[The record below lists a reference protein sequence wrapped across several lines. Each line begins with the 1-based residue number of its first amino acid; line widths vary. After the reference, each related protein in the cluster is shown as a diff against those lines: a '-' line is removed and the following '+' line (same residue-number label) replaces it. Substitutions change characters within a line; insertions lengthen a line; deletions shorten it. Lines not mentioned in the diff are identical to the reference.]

1 MEFLILSL
9 IILIMKISL
18 NWLSDYLK
26 TELNPKQIGE
36 KLTGCGLEVESIED
50 FESVPGGLRGLVVG
64 EVIEKIKHPNADK
77 LSLTKVNVGGPE
89 LLSIV
94 CGAPNVEAGQK
105 VIVATVGTKVH
116 PTTGEA
122 FEINKSKIRGELSEG
137 MICAEDEIGLGNSHA
152 GIMILDVNAKVGT
165 PAAEFFGISSDHVFE
180 IGLTPN
186 RADAASHFGVA
197 RDLSAVLLADEL
209 QTNPLAEHK
218 PAALPP
224 ANAFADDLKESP
236 IKVELENPEACIR
249 YSGIFINGIS
259 VKTSPDWLQNR
270 LKAIGLR
277 SINNV
282 VDVTNYVLHE
292 LGQPLHAFDA
302 DKIAGKKVLVKKVAK
317 GTKFVTLDGIERKL
331 SENDLMICD
340 AEKPMCIA
348 GVFGGLDSGVSE
360 KTKSIFLE
368 SACFESVHIRK
379 TSKFHNLKT
388 DSSFRFERGTDPEI
402 TIYALQRAAKLL
414 QEIAGGEVA
423 GTLIDIY
430 LVKVEPK
437 EVSFAFDNCDTL
449 IGKKIEHNTIKKIIR
464 ALGIGISSE
473 GQDALLLSVPPF
485 KVDVTRSA
493 DVIEEVLRVYGY
505 NNIGFPERVHSSLSF
520 APKPDPEKLREIC
533 SDLLS
538 SNGFQEILN
547 NSLTKA
553 AYYDL
558 LKLDAGSNVNIL
570 NPLSSD
576 LGIMRRSL
584 LFGGLE
590 TISYNQKRKNPDLRL
605 YEFGKTYLKKIN
617 VEEGKWPFIEL
628 QRFGIF
634 MSGRLQNESWKSSS
648 DKIGFYELKGSVQQ
662 ILNRLG
668 FSEAK
673 MDLTGAPEF
682 SEAMK
687 VVVRKKEVVRFGS
700 VSKNILKALD
710 ITGEVYYADFDWDAV
725 LSVLGSAKEIR
736 FTEVPKFPSVRRD
749 LALVIDK
756 KVSYKE
762 VEELAWQTEK
772 NLLREVNLFDVYEG
786 EKLGNDKKSYAVS
799 FILQNSEATLT
810 DAQIEKI
817 MEKLSKVYAE
827 KLSATI
833 RS

>member
-1 MEFLILSL
+1 
-9 IILIMKISL
+9 MKISL
-18 NWLSDYLK
+18 NWLNDYLK
-26 TELNPKQIGE
+26 TELSPQLIGE
-36 KLTGCGLEVESIED
+36 KLTGCGLEVESIEN

-64 EVIEKIKHPNADK
+64 EVKEKVKHPNADK
-77 LSLTKVNVGGPE
+77 LSLTKVDVGGVE

-105 VIVATVGTKVH
+105 VIVATVGTTVH
-116 PTTGEA
+116 PISGEA
-122 FEINKSKIRGELSEG
+122 FEIKKSKIRGELSEG
-137 MICAEDEIGLGNSHA
+137 MICAEDEIGLGESHD
-152 GIMILDVNAKVGT
+152 GIMILDTNAKVGT
-165 PAAEFFGISSDHVFE
+165 PAAEYFGISNDHVFE

-209 QTNPLAEHK
+209 QKNPAAEHH
-218 PAALPP
+218 AAQLPP
-224 ANAFADDLKESP
+224 ANAFADDLNESP
-236 IKVELENPEACIR
+236 IEVELMNPEACIR
-249 YSGIFINGIS
+249 YSGIFIKGLE
-259 VKTSPDWLQNR
+259 VKDSPDWLQNR

-277 SINNV
+277 PINNV

-302 DKIAGKKVLVKKVAK
+302 DKIAGKKVIVQKVAK
-317 GTKFVTLDGIERKL
+317 ETKFVTLDGTERRL

-340 AEKPMCIA
+340 YEKPMCIA
-348 GVFGGLDSGVSE
+348 GVFGGMNSGVSE
-360 KTKSIFLE
+360 TTKNIFLE
-368 SACFESVHIRK
+368 SASFEPVHVRK
-379 TSKFHNLKT
+379 TSKFHALKT
-388 DSSFRFERGTDPEI
+388 DSSFRFERGADPEI
-402 TIYALQRAAKLL
+402 TVYALQRAAKLL
-414 QEIAGGEVA
+414 QEIANGEVA
-423 GTLIDIY
+423 GKLVDIY
-430 LVKVEPK
+430 PIKVEPK
-437 EVSFAFDNCDTL
+437 EIAFAFDQCDIL
-449 IGKKIEHNTIKKIIR
+449 IGKKIESNTIKKILH
-464 ALGIGISSE
+464 ALGINISSE
-473 GQDALLLSVPPF
+473 GKDALLLSVPPF
-485 KVDVTRSA
+485 KVDVTRPA
-493 DVIEEVLRVYGY
+493 DVVEEVLRIYGY
-505 NNIGFPERVHSSLSF
+505 NNIGFPDRVHSSLSF

-558 LKLDAGSNVNIL
+558 IKTDAASNVNIL

-590 TISYNQKRKNPDLRL
+590 TISYNQKRKNSDLRL
-605 YEFGKTYLKKIN
+605 YEFGKTYLKKPN
-617 VEEGKWPFIEL
+617 VEEGKWPYIEL
-628 QRFGIF
+628 QRCAIF
-634 MSGRLQNESWKSSS
+634 MTGRLQPESWKASAEKVSFF
-648 DKIGFYELKGSVQQ
+648 DLKASVQQ

-673 MDLTGAPEF
+673 MDLVEATEF

-687 VVVRKKEVVRFGS
+687 VVVRKKEVARFGL
-700 VSKNILKALD
+700 VAKNILKALD
-710 ITGEVYYADFDWDAV
+710 ISGEVFYADFDWDAV
-725 LSVLGSAKEIR
+725 LNLVGTSKEIR

-772 NLLREVNLFDVYEG
+772 NLLLEVNLFDVYEG

-799 FILQNSEATLT
+799 FILQNFEATLT
-810 DAQIEKI
+810 DVQIEKI
-817 MEKLSKVYAE
+817 MEKLTKVYAE
-827 KLSATI
+827 KLGATI
-833 RS
+833 RI

>member
-1 MEFLILSL
+1 
-9 IILIMKISL
+9 MKISL
-18 NWLSDYLK
+18 NWLNDYLK
-26 TELNPKQIGE
+26 TELSPQLIGE
-36 KLTGCGLEVESIED
+36 KLTGCGLEVESIEN

-64 EVIEKIKHPNADK
+64 EVKEKVKHPNADK
-77 LSLTKVNVGGPE
+77 LSLTKVDVGGVE

-105 VIVATVGTKVH
+105 VIVATVGTTVH
-116 PTTGEA
+116 PISGEA
-122 FEINKSKIRGELSEG
+122 FEIKKSKIRGELSEG
-137 MICAEDEIGLGNSHA
+137 MICAEDEIGLGESHD
-152 GIMILDVNAKVGT
+152 GIMILDTNAKVGT
-165 PAAEFFGISSDHVFE
+165 PAAEYFGISNDHVFE

-209 QTNPLAEHK
+209 QKNPAAEHH
-218 PAALPP
+218 AAQLPP
-224 ANAFADDLKESP
+224 ANAFADDLNESP
-236 IKVELENPEACIR
+236 IEVELMNPEACIR
-249 YSGIFINGIS
+249 YSGIFIKGLE
-259 VKTSPDWLQNR
+259 VKDSPDWLQNR

-277 SINNV
+277 PINNV

-302 DKIAGKKVLVKKVAK
+302 DKIAGKKVIVQKVAK
-317 GTKFVTLDGIERKL
+317 ETKFVTLDGTERRL

-340 AEKPMCIA
+340 YEKPICIA
-348 GVFGGLDSGVSE
+348 GVFGGMNSGVSE
-360 KTKSIFLE
+360 TTKNIFLE
-368 SACFESVHIRK
+368 SASFEPVHVRK
-379 TSKFHNLKT
+379 TSKFHALKT
-388 DSSFRFERGTDPEI
+388 DSSFRFERGADPEI
-402 TIYALQRAAKLL
+402 TVYALQRAAKLL
-414 QEIAGGEVA
+414 QEIANGEVA
-423 GTLIDIY
+423 GKLVDIY
-430 LVKVEPK
+430 PIKVEPK
-437 EVSFAFDNCDTL
+437 EIAFAFDQCDVL
-449 IGKKIEHNTIKKIIR
+449 IGKKIESNTIKKILH
-464 ALGIGISSE
+464 ALGINISSE
-473 GQDALLLSVPPF
+473 GKDALLLSVPPF
-485 KVDVTRSA
+485 KVDVTRPA
-493 DVIEEVLRVYGY
+493 DVVEEVLRIYGY
-505 NNIGFPERVHSSLSF
+505 NNIGFPDRVHSSLSF

-558 LKLDAGSNVNIL
+558 IKTDAASNVNIL

-590 TISYNQKRKNPDLRL
+590 TISYNQKRKNSDLRL
-605 YEFGKTYLKKIN
+605 YEFGKTYLKKPN
-617 VEEGKWPFIEL
+617 VEEGKWPYIEL
-628 QRFGIF
+628 QRCAIF
-634 MSGRLQNESWKSSS
+634 MTGRLQPESWKASAEKVSFF
-648 DKIGFYELKGSVQQ
+648 DLKASVQQ

-673 MDLTGAPEF
+673 MDLVEATEF

-687 VVVRKKEVVRFGS
+687 VVVRKKEVARFGL
-700 VSKNILKALD
+700 VAKNILKALD
-710 ITGEVYYADFDWDAV
+710 ISGEVFYADFDWDAV
-725 LSVLGSAKEIR
+725 LNLVGTSKEIR

-772 NLLREVNLFDVYEG
+772 NLLLEVNLFDVYEG

-799 FILQNSEATLT
+799 FILQNFEATLT
-810 DAQIEKI
+810 DVQIEKI
-817 MEKLSKVYAE
+817 MEKLTKVYAE
-827 KLSATI
+827 KLGATI
-833 RS
+833 RI

>member
-1 MEFLILSL
+1 
-9 IILIMKISL
+9 MKISL
-18 NWLSDYLK
+18 NWLNDYLK
-26 TELNPKQIGE
+26 TELSPQLIGE
-36 KLTGCGLEVESIED
+36 KLTGCGLEVESIEN

-64 EVIEKIKHPNADK
+64 EVKEKVKHPNADK
-77 LSLTKVNVGGPE
+77 LSLTKVDVGGVE

-105 VIVATVGTKVH
+105 VIVATVGTTVH
-116 PTTGEA
+116 PISGEA
-122 FEINKSKIRGELSEG
+122 FEIKKSKIRGELSEG
-137 MICAEDEIGLGNSHA
+137 MICAEDEIGLGESHD
-152 GIMILDVNAKVGT
+152 GIMILDTNAKVGT
-165 PAAEFFGISSDHVFE
+165 PAAEYFGISNDHVFE

-209 QTNPLAEHK
+209 QKNPAAEHH
-218 PAALPP
+218 AAQLPP
-224 ANAFADDLKESP
+224 ANAFADDLNESP
-236 IKVELENPEACIR
+236 IEVELMNPEACIR
-249 YSGIFINGIS
+249 YSGIFIKGLE
-259 VKTSPDWLQNR
+259 VKDSPDWLQNR

-277 SINNV
+277 PINNV

-302 DKIAGKKVLVKKVAK
+302 DKIAGKKVIVQKVAK
-317 GTKFVTLDGIERKL
+317 ETKFVTLDGTERRL

-340 AEKPMCIA
+340 YEKPMCIA
-348 GVFGGLDSGVSE
+348 GVFGGMNSGVSE
-360 KTKSIFLE
+360 TTKNIFLE
-368 SACFESVHIRK
+368 SASFEPVHVRK
-379 TSKFHNLKT
+379 TSKFHALKT
-388 DSSFRFERGTDPEI
+388 DSSFRFERGADPEI
-402 TIYALQRAAKLL
+402 TVYALQRAAKLL
-414 QEIAGGEVA
+414 QEIANGEVA
-423 GTLIDIY
+423 GKLVDIY
-430 LVKVEPK
+430 PIKVEPK
-437 EVSFAFDNCDTL
+437 EIAFAFDQCDVL
-449 IGKKIEHNTIKKIIR
+449 IGKKIESNTIKKILH
-464 ALGIGISSE
+464 ALGINISSE
-473 GQDALLLSVPPF
+473 GKDALLLSVPPF
-485 KVDVTRSA
+485 KVDVTRPA
-493 DVIEEVLRVYGY
+493 DVVEEVLRIYGY
-505 NNIGFPERVHSSLSF
+505 NNIGFPDRVHSSLSF

-558 LKLDAGSNVNIL
+558 IKTDAASNVNIL

-590 TISYNQKRKNPDLRL
+590 TISYNQKRKNSDLRL
-605 YEFGKTYLKKIN
+605 YEFGKTYLKKAN
-617 VEEGKWPFIEL
+617 VEEGKWPYIEL
-628 QRFGIF
+628 QRCAIF
-634 MSGRLQNESWKSSS
+634 MTGRLQPESWKASAEKVSFF
-648 DKIGFYELKGSVQQ
+648 DLKASVQQ

-673 MDLTGAPEF
+673 MDLVEATEF

-687 VVVRKKEVVRFGS
+687 VVVRKKEVARFGL
-700 VSKNILKALD
+700 VAKNILKALD
-710 ITGEVYYADFDWDAV
+710 ISGEVFYADFDWDAV
-725 LSVLGSAKEIR
+725 LNLVGTSKEIR

-772 NLLREVNLFDVYEG
+772 NLLLEVNLFDVYEG

-799 FILQNSEATLT
+799 FILQNFEATLT
-810 DAQIEKI
+810 DVQIEKI
-817 MEKLSKVYAE
+817 MEKLTKVYAE
-827 KLSATI
+827 KLGATI
-833 RS
+833 RI

>member
-1 MEFLILSL
+1 
-9 IILIMKISL
+9 MKISL
-18 NWLSDYLK
+18 NWLNDYLK
-26 TELNPKQIGE
+26 TELSPQLIGE
-36 KLTGCGLEVESIED
+36 KLTGCGLEVESIEN

-64 EVIEKIKHPNADK
+64 EVKEKVKHPNADK
-77 LSLTKVNVGGPE
+77 LSLTKVDVGGVE

-105 VIVATVGTKVH
+105 VIVATVGTTVH
-116 PTTGEA
+116 PISGEA
-122 FEINKSKIRGELSEG
+122 FEIKKSKIRGELSEG
-137 MICAEDEIGLGNSHA
+137 MICAADEIGLGESHD
-152 GIMILDVNAKVGT
+152 GIMILDTNAKVGT
-165 PAAEFFGISSDHVFE
+165 PAAEYFGISNDHVFE

-209 QTNPLAEHK
+209 QKNPAAEHH
-218 PAALPP
+218 AAQLPP
-224 ANAFADDLKESP
+224 ANAFADDLNESP
-236 IKVELENPEACIR
+236 IEVELMNPEACIR
-249 YSGIFINGIS
+249 YSGIFIKGLE
-259 VKTSPDWLQNR
+259 VKDSPDWLQNR

-277 SINNV
+277 PINNV

-302 DKIAGKKVLVKKVAK
+302 DKIAGKKVIVQKVAK
-317 GTKFVTLDGIERKL
+317 ETKFVTLDGTERRL

-340 AEKPMCIA
+340 YEKPMCIA
-348 GVFGGLDSGVSE
+348 GVFGGMNSGVSE
-360 KTKSIFLE
+360 TTKNIFLE
-368 SACFESVHIRK
+368 SASFEPVHVRK
-379 TSKFHNLKT
+379 TSKFHALKT
-388 DSSFRFERGTDPEI
+388 DSSFRFERGADPEI
-402 TIYALQRAAKLL
+402 TVYALQRAAKLL
-414 QEIAGGEVA
+414 QEIANGEVA
-423 GTLIDIY
+423 GKLVDIY
-430 LVKVEPK
+430 PIKVEPK
-437 EVSFAFDNCDTL
+437 EIAFAFDQCDIL
-449 IGKKIEHNTIKKIIR
+449 IGKKIESNTIKKILH
-464 ALGIGISSE
+464 ALGINISSE
-473 GQDALLLSVPPF
+473 GKDALLLSVPPF
-485 KVDVTRSA
+485 KVDVTRPA
-493 DVIEEVLRVYGY
+493 DVVEEVLRIYGY
-505 NNIGFPERVHSSLSF
+505 NNIGFPDRVHSSLSF

-558 LKLDAGSNVNIL
+558 IKTDAASNVNIL

-590 TISYNQKRKNPDLRL
+590 TISYNQKRKNSDLRL
-605 YEFGKTYLKKIN
+605 YEFGKTYLKKPN
-617 VEEGKWPFIEL
+617 VEEGKWPYIEL
-628 QRFGIF
+628 QRCAIF
-634 MSGRLQNESWKSSS
+634 MTGRLQPESWKASAEKVSFF
-648 DKIGFYELKGSVQQ
+648 DLKASVQQ

-673 MDLTGAPEF
+673 MDLVEATEF

-687 VVVRKKEVVRFGS
+687 VVVRKKEVARFGL
-700 VSKNILKALD
+700 VAKNILKALD
-710 ITGEVYYADFDWDAV
+710 ISGEVFYADFDWDAV
-725 LSVLGSAKEIR
+725 LNLVGTSKEIR

-772 NLLREVNLFDVYEG
+772 NLLLEVNLFDVYEG

-799 FILQNSEATLT
+799 FILQNFEATLT
-810 DAQIEKI
+810 DVQIEKI
-817 MEKLSKVYAE
+817 MEKLTKVYAE
-827 KLSATI
+827 KLGATI
-833 RS
+833 RI

>member
-1 MEFLILSL
+1 
-9 IILIMKISL
+9 MKISL
-18 NWLSDYLK
+18 NWLNDYLK
-26 TELNPKQIGE
+26 TELSPQLIGE
-36 KLTGCGLEVESIED
+36 KLTGCGLEVESIEN

-64 EVIEKIKHPNADK
+64 EVKEKVKHPNADK
-77 LSLTKVNVGGPE
+77 LSLTKVDVGGVE

-105 VIVATVGTKVH
+105 VIVATVGTTVH
-116 PTTGEA
+116 PISGEA
-122 FEINKSKIRGELSEG
+122 FEIKKSKIRGELSEG
-137 MICAEDEIGLGNSHA
+137 MICAEDEIGLGESHD
-152 GIMILDVNAKVGT
+152 GIMILDTNAKVGT
-165 PAAEFFGISSDHVFE
+165 PAAEYFGISNDHVFE

-209 QTNPLAEHK
+209 QKNPAAEHH
-218 PAALPP
+218 AAQLPP
-224 ANAFADDLKESP
+224 ANAFADDLNESP
-236 IKVELENPEACIR
+236 IEVELMNPEACIR
-249 YSGIFINGIS
+249 YSGIFIKGLE
-259 VKTSPDWLQNR
+259 VKDSPDWLQNR

-277 SINNV
+277 PINNV

-302 DKIAGKKVLVKKVAK
+302 DKIAGKKVIVQKVAK
-317 GTKFVTLDGIERKL
+317 ETKFVTLDGTERRL

-340 AEKPMCIA
+340 YEKPMCIA
-348 GVFGGLDSGVSE
+348 GVFGGMNSGVSE
-360 KTKSIFLE
+360 TTKNIFLE
-368 SACFESVHIRK
+368 SACFEPVHVRK
-379 TSKFHNLKT
+379 TSKFHALKT
-388 DSSFRFERGTDPEI
+388 DSSFRFERGADPEI
-402 TIYALQRAAKLL
+402 TVYALQRAAKLL
-414 QEIAGGEVA
+414 QEIANGEVA
-423 GTLIDIY
+423 GKLVDIY
-430 LVKVEPK
+430 PIKVEPK
-437 EVSFAFDNCDTL
+437 EIAFAFDQCDVL
-449 IGKKIEHNTIKKIIR
+449 IGKKIESNTIKKILH
-464 ALGIGISSE
+464 ALGINISSE
-473 GQDALLLSVPPF
+473 GKDALLLSVPPF
-485 KVDVTRSA
+485 KVDVTRPA
-493 DVIEEVLRVYGY
+493 DVVEEVLRIYGY
-505 NNIGFPERVHSSLSF
+505 NNIGFPDRVHSSLSF

-558 LKLDAGSNVNIL
+558 IKTDAASNVNIL

-590 TISYNQKRKNPDLRL
+590 TISYNQKRKNSDLRL
-605 YEFGKTYLKKIN
+605 YEFGKTYLKKPN
-617 VEEGKWPFIEL
+617 VEEGKWPYIEL
-628 QRFGIF
+628 QRCAIF
-634 MSGRLQNESWKSSS
+634 MTGRLQPESWKASAEKVSFF
-648 DKIGFYELKGSVQQ
+648 DLKASVQQ

-673 MDLTGAPEF
+673 MDLVEATEF

-687 VVVRKKEVVRFGS
+687 VVVRKKEVARFGL
-700 VSKNILKALD
+700 VAKNILKALD
-710 ITGEVYYADFDWDAV
+710 ISGEVFYADFDWDAV
-725 LSVLGSAKEIR
+725 LNLVGTSKEIR

-772 NLLREVNLFDVYEG
+772 NLLLEVNLFDVYEG

-799 FILQNSEATLT
+799 FILQNFEATLT
-810 DAQIEKI
+810 DVQIEKI
-817 MEKLSKVYAE
+817 MEKLTKVYAE
-827 KLSATI
+827 KLGATI
-833 RS
+833 RI